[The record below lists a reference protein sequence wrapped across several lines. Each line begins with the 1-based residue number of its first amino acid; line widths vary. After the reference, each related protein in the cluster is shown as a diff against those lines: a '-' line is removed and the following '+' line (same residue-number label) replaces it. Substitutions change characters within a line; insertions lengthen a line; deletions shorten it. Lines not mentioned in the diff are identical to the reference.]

1 MKRISLF
8 LLCLCSI
15 TASAQQYISQ
25 SKTTSERNNIYKIT
39 DKEALRIFELSR
51 ASKPW
56 ADEKYL
62 HTAAG
67 TYPFGA
73 SFPAGTA
80 PGNYVVVT
88 GLQNNLAYEYKP
100 VQNVIL
106 KVVTNNYDLTLLLH
120 DKNGKPI
127 SNASVRINQRTIPWD
142 ARTQTYRIPRYKK
155 GGIIQVYHNQVLNL
169 FNLTVPNRKGRLLFW
184 KKLFPRKK
192 NYYHNEPRFSQST
205 STEKKYKGFMAFSK
219 AKYRPGDTLR
229 MKAFIIN
236 RHTKPVNDPLL
247 LRLYSED
254 MDIDTILTTIRPY
267 RPGGYDYEMVLSDSL
282 DLDLDTDY
290 LFTLETLDSR
300 KYTSDNNETDLD
312 DDEYFARRKVLMRG
326 TFEYEE
332 YELKSI
338 RFTARTD
345 VKEHT
350 RGTPVSLFLK
360 ATDENDLPVMDG
372 RVTITV
378 TPNNISQYHAPVVF
392 IPHQLW
398 KHEVALDMTG
408 ETKVTLPDS
417 IFPAASFSYN
427 ISTQFLNSNN
437 ESQSSRISQQ
447 YYYDTDEISFTPKGD
462 SLSVDFKRSGHVIPS
477 QATLLLL
484 NAKRDT
490 VALSAISLPAVLP
503 LHPYVNTYRVTA
515 GNVTK
520 SYLSSGE
527 NGMIQCNASRT
538 RDSVFADIV
547 NPKKL
552 YFWYSIFAGN
562 KLAAQGYDRQLS
574 WKAASAT
581 RGYYFVS
588 LQYIWND
595 QVKDEHFIIPYLEK
609 QLQVTINNPVAV
621 YPGQTVRIGITVTDA
636 EGRPVKDADVTAYAM
651 TARFNYTMPNLPNL
665 DKRHPM
671 RKAYSQQRLSDRKT
685 VSGKQIMNWDRWKNE
700 MTLDSNAYY
709 RFLHPDG
716 IRYNTEPAKNDI
728 TQISPFV
735 TENGAVQFISHVKID
750 EQPVFF
756 ANTDLRPAY
765 SFAVWS
771 GKHKLEIRTSDKKI
785 IIDSIYAE
793 EGLKTFISIAADKPD
808 ERVRITKMPT
818 ELTPLEVNLY
828 KRYVVPFLT
837 DNNDGYTY
845 INQNGNI
852 QWFNPGN
859 GYSKSIQ
866 LAGPLKNNDADYIV
880 KGRFIQSFV
889 PEPGYTFEIRR
900 GLVKET
906 STSDQRLRF
915 YLPKE
920 VDQPRLYDHVIT
932 ESEMD
937 SIWNDHLDGLQIN
950 QELYSNARGDG
961 NTSNLII
968 SPDTAFKGNE
978 PRQLFLYRYDDPTY
992 IRIYRGQTTW
1002 FYNLEPGNY
1011 RLLVLLKKNK
1021 YYVADSLK
1029 ANAGGNTYYRLHA
1042 RKVMEKDSTSAA
1054 LSKAILDWRGYET
1067 QQMSSNATTDFTTPF
1082 NNQYLDTS
1090 GFTRRISGVI
1100 TTDANGPVPGASII
1114 LKGTRYGTLSNAKGY
1129 FSLAVTEKGQLTVNA
1144 IGYNAETVTLK
1155 DQDFI
1160 EIKLKPVIQS
1170 LSETV
1175 VVGYG
1180 TQRKKEI
1187 TAAASH
1193 FITGN
1198 LSGVVAGVTIRGT
1211 NSINTPPL
1219 IIIDGVPYEGLL
1231 ESLDP
1236 SLIKNMSVLKD
1247 AAATAI
1253 YGARAANGVI
1263 LITSSKAGLIAAAG
1277 QEALPAEANSLRS
1290 NFRDDAFWQPR
1301 LRTNEKG
1308 ETSFKVTFPDDIT
1321 NWKTYA
1327 LAFTD
1332 QGQTGSAQVQ
1342 IKSYKPLSA
1351 NLSLPVFAVE
1361 GDSVNIIG
1369 KVLNYGT
1376 DSATVS
1382 RSFYTN
1388 QVLTGTRSIGVRN
1401 SLIDTFPVHVPLS
1414 GDSISF
1420 KYTITGNQDYFDGEY
1435 RAIPVFKKGVTETKG
1450 FFAALPAD
1458 TSFSLSFADDTAAVH
1473 LYACTGML
1481 PVLLDEIDYLR
1492 RYEYLCNEQLAS
1504 KLTGLLLEKQ
1514 ARKFLGLP
1522 FKDLKKI
1529 SELIRKLEQN
1539 ENKDGGWGW
1548 WNKSTSVYWVSQ
1560 HVTKAL
1566 LMAEKE
1572 GFKPNINKAALID
1585 YSVFQLNGSVHT
1597 RDAYTNNLTL
1607 LETLYE
1613 LGAKINFPAYLDTIP
1628 ANKGSKYD
1636 QFRLLYLKQQTGI
1649 HVNTASL
1656 MAARQT
1662 TMMGNSYWGEDSYQ
1676 LFNNDV
1682 QLTLLAYKILRAEG
1696 GHDALLRTIRDWFME
1711 KRRSGNWRNTYESA
1725 TILATILPDALQT
1738 SEMQT
1743 PGLSIN
1749 GEQVS
1754 AFPYT
1759 RIFTAGKPLNIV
1771 KRGGSTVYFTGWQQ
1785 HWNPAPPPA
1794 AHQFSVSSQFLQQDT
1809 AVNFLTAGRAVTLEV
1824 TVQVKADADYVM
1836 VEIPVPAG
1844 CSYEEKNSQW
1854 SNHEVHREYF
1864 KNKVSIFSDYLNK
1877 GTYRFTVSLM
1887 PRYTGYYHLNP
1898 AKAEMMYFP
1907 VFFGREGMKKVAIR
1921 GK

>member
-39 DKEALRIFELSR
+39 DKEALKIFQLSK

-73 SFPAGTA
+73 SFPAATA
-80 PGNYVVVT
+80 PGNYIVVT

-106 KVVTNNYDLTLLLH
+106 KVVTNNYDLALLIH
-120 DKNGKPI
+120 DKNGTVL
-127 SNASVRINQRTIPWD
+127 SNANVRINQRTIPWD
-142 ARTQTYRIPRYKK
+142 ARTKTYRIPRYKK

-169 FNLTVPNRKGRLLFW
+169 FDLTPSSRKSSTPFW
-184 KKLFPRKK
+184 KKWFPRKK
-192 NYYHNEPRFSQST
+192 NDYYNEPRFSRST
-205 STEKKYKGFMAFSK
+205 SSEKKYNGFMAFSK
-219 AKYRPGDTLR
+219 GKYRPGDTLR

-236 RHTKPVNDPLL
+236 NHIKPVNEPLL
-247 LRLYSED
+247 LRLYSRD

-267 RPGGYDYEMVLSDSL
+267 RPGGYDYEMVLNDSL
-282 DLDLDTDY
+282 DLDLDSDY
-290 LFTLETLDSR
+290 LLTLETLDSR

-312 DDEYFARRKVLMRG
+312 DEKYFARRKVLMRG

-378 TPNNISQYHAPVVF
+378 TPNNISQYHAPIVF

-427 ISTQFLNSNN
+427 INVQFLNSNN
-437 ESQSSRISQQ
+437 ESQSSRLSQQ

-462 SLSVDFKRSGHVIPS
+462 SLSVDLKRSSHVIPA

-484 NAKRDT
+484 NAQHDT

-503 LHPYVNTYRVTA
+503 LHPYVNTYRVIV
-515 GNVTK
+515 GNIVK
-520 SYLSSGE
+520 SYLPSGE
-527 NGMIQCNASRT
+527 NGMVQCNASRT

-562 KLAAQGYDRQLS
+562 KLVAQGYDQQLS
-574 WKAASAT
+574 WKAASTT

-588 LQYIWND
+588 VQYIWND
-595 QVKDEHFIIPYLEK
+595 KVKDGHFIIPYLEK

-636 EGRPVKDADVTAYAM
+636 AGRPVKDADVTAYAM
-651 TARFNYTMPNLPNL
+651 TAKFNYTMPGLPNL
-665 DKRHPM
+665 DKSHPM

-716 IRYNTEPAKNDI
+716 IRYSTEPAI
-728 TQISPFV
+728 HGVTQLSPFV
-735 TENGAVQFISHVKID
+735 TEKGAIQFISHVKID

-765 SFAVWS
+765 SFAVRP
-771 GKHKLEIRTSDKKI
+771 GNHKLEIRTSDKEI
-785 IIDSIYAE
+785 IIDSIYAA
-793 EGLKTFISIAADKPD
+793 EGLKTFVSIASDKPD
-808 ERVRITKMPT
+808 ERVHITKMPT
-818 ELTPLEVNLY
+818 KLTPLEINLR
-828 KRYVVPFLT
+828 KRYLVPFLT
-837 DNNDGYTY
+837 YNNNGYTY

-852 QWFNPGN
+852 QWLNPGN
-859 GYSKSIQ
+859 GYSQSIQ
-866 LAGPLKNNDADYIV
+866 LAGPLKNNYADYIV
-880 KGRFIQSFV
+880 KGGFIQPFE
-889 PEPGYTFEIRR
+889 PEPGYTFEIRP
-900 GLVKET
+900 GLVKEK
-906 STSDQRLRF
+906 SIDNDQQFRL
-915 YLPKE
+915 YLQKE

-932 ESEMD
+932 ETEMD
-937 SIWNDHLDGLQIN
+937 SIWNDYQDGLQIN
-950 QELYSNARGDG
+950 RELYSSARTGG
-961 NTSNLII
+961 NTCNILI
-968 SPDTAFKGNE
+968 SPDTAFKGNV
-978 PRQLFLYRYDDPTY
+978 PRQLFLYRYDDPAY
-992 IRIYRGQTTW
+992 IRIYRGETTQ
-1002 FYNLEPGNY
+1002 FYNLEPGTY

-1042 RKVMEKDSTSAA
+1042 RKVTEKDSTSTA
-1054 LSKAILDWRGYET
+1054 LSKAILDWRGYESH
-1067 QQMSSNATTDFTTPF
+1067 QMSSYATTDFTTPF

-1090 GFTRRISGVI
+1090 SFTRRISGVV
-1100 TTDANGPVPGASII
+1100 TDANGPVPGAAIL
-1114 LKGTRYGTLSNAKGY
+1114 LKGTKYGTLSNAKGH
-1129 FSLAVTEKGQLTVNA
+1129 FSLAVTEKGQLSVSF
-1144 IGYNAETVTLK
+1144 IGYNTENVTLN

-1160 EIKLKPVIQS
+1160 EIKLKPVTQYLNES
-1170 LSETV
+1170 V

-1180 TQRKKEI
+1180 TQRKKEL
-1187 TAAASH
+1187 
-1193 FITGN
+1193 TGAVSYN
-1198 LSGVVAGVTIRGT
+1198 FSNGLSGVVAGVSIRGA
-1211 NSINTPPL
+1211 NSVNTPPL
-1219 IIIDGVPYEGLL
+1219 IIIDGIPYEGSL

-1263 LITSSKAGLIAAAG
+1263 LITSSKAGLLAAAN
-1277 QEALPAEANSLRS
+1277 QETLPAEANSLRS

-1332 QGQTGSAQVQ
+1332 QGQTGSTQVQ

-1351 NLSLPVFAVE
+1351 NLLLPVFAVA

-1369 KVLNYGT
+1369 KVLNYGN
-1376 DSATVS
+1376 DSVTVS

-1388 QVLTGTRSIGVRN
+1388 LVLTNTRSIGVRN

-1420 KYTITGNQDYFDGEY
+1420 KYTITGNHDYFDGEY
-1435 RAIPVFKKGVTETKG
+1435 RAIPVFKQGVTETNG

-1514 ARKFLGLP
+1514 ARKFLGQP

-1529 SELIRKLEQN
+1529 PELIRKLEQN
-1539 ENKDGGWGW
+1539 KNKDGGWGW
-1548 WNKSTSVYWVSQ
+1548 WDKSASVYWVSQ
-1560 HVTKAL
+1560 HVIKAL

-1572 GFKPNINKAALID
+1572 GFQPNIDKAALIN
-1585 YSVFQLNGSVHT
+1585 YYVFQLNSA
-1597 RDAYTNNLTL
+1597 AYTDKLTL

-1613 LGAKINFPAYLDTIP
+1613 LDAKVNFPAYLDTVP

-1636 QFRLLYLKQQTGI
+1636 QLRLLYLKQRTGI

-1656 MAARQT
+1656 IAARQT
-1662 TMMGNSYWGEDSYQ
+1662 TMMGNSYWGEENYH
-1676 LFNNDV
+1676 LFNNEV

-1696 GHDALLRTIRDWFME
+1696 GHDVLLRNIRNWFME
-1711 KRRSGNWRNTYESA
+1711 KRHSGNWRNTYESA
-1725 TILATILPDALQT
+1725 AILATILPDALQT

-1743 PGLSIN
+1743 PGLRIN
-1749 GEQVS
+1749 GERVS
-1754 AFPYT
+1754 AFPYSHT
-1759 RIFTAGKPLNIV
+1759 FAGGKPVSIL
-1771 KRGGSTVYFTGWQQ
+1771 KQGGSTVYFTGWQQ
-1785 HWNPAPPPA
+1785 HWNPAPLPA
-1794 AHQFSVSSQFLQQDT
+1794 AHQFSVSSRFLQQDT
-1809 AVNFLTAGRAVTLEV
+1809 AVNFLTAGRAVTLEI
-1824 TVQVKADADYVM
+1824 TVDVKADADYVM

-1844 CSYEEKNSQW
+1844 CSYEEKSSQW
-1854 SNHEVHREYF
+1854 QNNEVHREYF
-1864 KNKVSIFSDYLNK
+1864 KNKVSIFSNYLNK
-1877 GTYRFTVSLM
+1877 GKYRFTVSLM

-1907 VFFGREGMKKVAIR
+1907 VFFGREGMKQVMIK

>member
-8 LLCLCSI
+8 LLCICSI

-39 DKEALRIFELSR
+39 DQEALRIFKLGK
-51 ASKPW
+51 AFKPW

-67 TYPFGA
+67 TYPFNA

-88 GLQNNLAYEYKP
+88 ALQNKLAYEYNP

-106 KVVTNNYDLTLLLH
+106 KVVSNNYDLALLVH
-120 DKNGKPI
+120 DKNGKPV
-127 SNASVRINQRTIPWD
+127 SNASVMVNRRTIPWD

-155 GGIIQVYHNQVLNL
+155 GGIIQVYHQQVLNL
-169 FNLTVPNRKGRLLFW
+169 FDLEAPSRKGRLPFW
-184 KKLFPRKK
+184 KKLSLRRKS
-192 NYYHNEPRFSQST
+192 YYYNPPRFSQST

-236 RHTKPVNDPLL
+236 SHTKPVNEPLL
-247 LRLYSED
+247 LRLYSRD

-267 RPGGYDYEMVLSDSL
+267 RPGGYDYEMVLNDSL
-282 DLDLDTDY
+282 DLDLDSDY
-290 LFTLETLDSR
+290 LFTLETQDSR

-312 DDEYFARRKVLMRG
+312 DEEYFARRKVLMRG

-378 TPNNISQYHAPVVF
+378 TPGNVSQYHAPVVF

-398 KHEVALDMTG
+398 EHEVTLDMTG

-427 ISTQFLNSNN
+427 IATHFLNSNN
-437 ESQSSRISQQ
+437 ESQSSNLSQQ
-447 YYYDTDEISFTPKGD
+447 YYYDTDEITVTPQGD
-462 SLSVDFKRSGHVIPS
+462 SLSVDLKRSGHAIPA

-484 NAKRDT
+484 NAQYDT
-490 VALSAISLPAVLP
+490 VALSPISLPAVLP
-503 LHPYVNTYRVTA
+503 LHPYVNTYQVTT
-515 GNVTK
+515 GNITK
-520 SYLSSGE
+520 SYLPAGQ
-527 NGMIQCNASRT
+527 NGAVQCNASRT

-552 YFWYSIFAGN
+552 HFWYSIFAGN
-562 KLAAQGYDRQLS
+562 KLVAQGYDQQLS
-574 WKAASAT
+574 WKAASTT

-595 QVKDEHFIIPYLEK
+595 KVKDEQFIIPYLEK
-609 QLQVTINNPVAV
+609 QLQVTINNPIAV
-621 YPGQTVRIGITVTDA
+621 YPGQTARIGITVTDA
-636 EGRPVKDADVTAYAM
+636 AGRRVKDADVTAYAM
-651 TARFNYTMPNLPNL
+651 TARFNYNMPYLPNL
-665 DKRHPM
+665 DKSHPM
-671 RKAYSQQRLSDRKT
+671 RKMYSRQGLGDKKIDP
-685 VSGKQIMNWDRWKNE
+685 GKQSMNWGRWKNE

-716 IRYNTEPAKNDI
+716 IRYSTEPAKNNI
-728 TQISPFV
+728 TQVSPFV

-765 SFAVWS
+765 SFAVRP
-771 GKHKLEIRTSDKKI
+771 GKHKLEIRTFNKEI
-785 IIDSIYAE
+785 IIDSIYAA
-793 EGLKTFISIAADKPD
+793 EGLKTFISIAADKPG
-808 ERVRITKMPT
+808 EQVHITKMPT
-818 ELTPLEVNLY
+818 KLIPLEVNLR
-828 KRYVVPFLT
+828 KRYLVPFLT

-852 QWFNPGN
+852 QWFNPGS
-859 GYSKSIQ
+859 GYSQSIQ
-866 LAGPLKNNDADYIV
+866 LAGPLKNDYADYIV
-880 KGRFIQSFV
+880 KGAFIQPFE
-889 PEPGYTFEIRR
+889 PEPGYTFEIRP
-900 GLVKET
+900 GLVKEKSVDNGWPFGLT
-906 STSDQRLRF
+906 L
-915 YLPKE
+915 LKE
-920 VDQPRLYDHVIT
+920 VDQPRLYDHVVT
-932 ESEMD
+932 ETEID
-937 SIWNDHLDGLQIN
+937 SIWSDHLDGLQIN
-950 QELYSNARGDG
+950 QDLYSNAKSDQ
-961 NTSNLII
+961 NACSII
-968 SPDTAFKGNE
+968 IQPDTAFNTE
-978 PRQLFLYRYDDPTY
+978 AVRQLFLYRYDDPNY
-992 IRIYRGQTTW
+992 IRIYRGETTEL
-1002 FYNLEPGNY
+1002 YNLEPGNY
-1011 RLLVLLKKNK
+1011 RLLVLLRKNR
-1021 YYVADSLK
+1021 YYVVDSLK
-1029 ANAGGNTYYRLHA
+1029 ANAGGNTYYHLHA
-1042 RKVMEKDSTSAA
+1042 RKVLEKDSVSAA
-1054 LSKAILDWRGYET
+1054 LSKAILNWRGREK
-1067 QQMSSNATTDFTTPF
+1067 QQMPFNAVADFTTPF

-1090 GFTRRISGVI
+1090 NFTRRISGVI
-1100 TTDANGPVPGASII
+1100 TDANGPVPGATIL
-1114 LKGTRYGTLSNAKGY
+1114 LKGTKYGTLSNAQGR
-1129 FSLAVTEKGQLTVNA
+1129 FSLPITEKGQLSVSA
-1144 IGYNAETVTLK
+1144 IGYDQETVTLNNE
-1155 DQDFI
+1155 DFI
-1160 EIKLKPVIQS
+1160 EIKLKPAVQS
-1170 LSETV
+1170 LNET
-1175 VVGYG
+1175 
-1180 TQRKKEI
+1180 I
-1187 TAAASH
+1187 
-1193 FITGN
+1193 
-1198 LSGVVAGVTIRGT
+1198 VVAYGRQSKALVASAVSNSFSNAMSGRVAGIMVRGI
-1211 NSINTPPL
+1211 NSTKAPPL
-1219 IIIDGVPYEGLL
+1219 IIIDGIPYEGSL
-1231 ESLDP
+1231 ESIDP
-1236 SLIKNMSVLKD
+1236 SLIKNISVLKD

-1253 YGARAANGVI
+1253 YGARAVNGVI
-1263 LITSSKAGLIAAAG
+1263 LITSSKAGLLTATG
-1277 QEALPAEANSLRS
+1277 QEPLSAEANSLRS

-1301 LRTNEKG
+1301 LRTNENG
-1308 ETSFKVTFPDDIT
+1308 EASFKVTFPDDIT

-1327 LAFTD
+1327 LAFTE

-1369 KVLNYGT
+1369 KVLNYGN
-1376 DSATVS
+1376 DSVTIS

-1388 QVLTGTRSIGVRN
+1388 RVLTNTRSMGVRN

-1435 RAIPVFKKGVTETKG
+1435 RAIPVFKKGVTETNG
-1450 FFAALPAD
+1450 FFVPLPVD

-1473 LYACTGML
+1473 LYACTGLL

-1514 ARKFLGLP
+1514 ARKFLGQP

-1529 SELIRKLEQN
+1529 PELIRKLEQN
-1539 ENKDGGWGW
+1539 KNKDGGWGW
-1548 WNKSTSVYWVSQ
+1548 WDKSTSVYWISQ
-1560 HVTKAL
+1560 HVVRAL

-1572 GFKPNINKAALID
+1572 GFQPNLDKAALIN
-1585 YSVFQLNGSVHT
+1585 YYVFQLNSA
-1597 RDAYTNNLTL
+1597 AYTDKLTL

-1613 LGAKINFPAYLDTIP
+1613 LDAKVNFPAYLDTIP
-1628 ANKGSKYD
+1628 ANSGSKYD
-1636 QFRLLYLKQQTGI
+1636 QFRLLYLKQRTGI
-1649 HVNTASL
+1649 HVTTDPL
-1656 MAARQT
+1656 MTSRQT
-1662 TMMGNSYWGEDSYQ
+1662 TMMGNSYWGENSYH
-1676 LFNNDV
+1676 LFDNEV
-1682 QLTLLAYKILRAEG
+1682 QLTLLVYKILRTEG

-1711 KRRSGNWRNTYESA
+1711 KRRGGNWRNTYESA
-1725 TILATILPDALQT
+1725 AILATILPETLQT
-1738 SEMQT
+1738 AETQ
-1743 PGLSIN
+1743 PPVLRIN
-1749 GEQVS
+1749 GERVS
-1754 AFPYT
+1754 TFPYSHT
-1759 RIFTAGKPLNIV
+1759 FAGGKSLSIV
-1771 KRGGSTVYFTGWQQ
+1771 KQGGSTVYFTGWQQ
-1785 HWNPAPPPA
+1785 HWNPAPQPA
-1794 AHQFSVSSQFLQQDT
+1794 EHQFSVSSRFLQQDT
-1809 AVNFLTAGRAVTLEV
+1809 AVNFLTAGRIVTLEV
-1824 TVQVKADADYVM
+1824 TVEVKADADYVM

-1844 CSYEEKNSQW
+1844 CSYEDKSSQW
-1854 SNHEVHREYF
+1854 QNNEVHREYF
-1864 KNKVSIFSDYLNK
+1864 KNKVSIFSNHLNK
-1877 GTYRFTVSLM
+1877 GKYRFTVSLM

-1907 VFFGREGMKKVAIR
+1907 VFFGREGMKKVVIR